1 MKRNTDQ
8 WSRRRFL
15 ATTGAA
21 ALGGMAW
28 NLVGNLPQAS
38 AAGNVVSYVDT
49 SLSTYDKPVFMV
61 GGAPF
66 FHSGIQFRY
75 EKHKITYGWTDAQ
88 LEPVLRMASEDGF
101 TIVNMSIW
109 WSQIEPSKDT
119 FVWTELERYINLCKK
134 YGLKLELLW
143 FGTDSGGSPVG
154 QGPRLPT
161 YVTTDY
167 QWVVDSTGTRVTND
181 GKSLLDKTDPRLL
194 AREKYVLGKV
204 MAHIAAYDT
213 AHTLV
218 GIQILNEPNVS
229 SVWGKQVGRSYSS
242 YSTQLWNGGGYTS
255 EAQFRNDV
263 LLNYL
268 TELGRV
274 VKESEHSV
282 WTRCN
287 VIGDA
292 KPVAENEVLR
302 QQGKAYL
309 DFFGGDPYT
318 QDQDTIYNYGLTSV
332 FAQGKN
338 LRMIMETFAGA
349 ALSDVLKF
357 NGIAGDSVFN
367 MYAACDPD
375 SSTGSSNY
383 GFYNFDPTTK
393 VVTRKAVSNRVA
405 ALNRLLN
412 KIHRDL
418 ATRSTVEAGGTTLQT
433 FNRKATAGVDIT
445 KTLDGLNIGYT
456 TASGALGFAVKRGA
470 AEFVLAG
477 TAQATFTLPGTIGV
491 VRSVETGYYDATD
504 KWVKA
509 GVKAY
514 STVSGGIAISV
525 AAGECVRV
533 SYLVSGATYK
543 IKNSSSGLYLDTDLN
558 GVVTLAAATTYDDQ
572 DWIVAKDS
580 SGSWTVKNAR
590 TGRSYLETGS
600 SGNTVFW
607 NSGTV
612 SDSSLWDMEGV
623 AGGGLRVK
631 NNHAG
636 RGYLYGT
643 TASEVKWNT
652 GAQDANTVWE
662 FQPR

>member
-1 MKRNTDQ
+1 MKSNTDQ

-21 ALGGMAW
+21 ALGGMAL
-28 NLVGNLPQAS
+28 NLLGGVPRAA
-38 AAGNVVSYVDT
+38 AAGSVVSSVDT

-61 GGAPF
+61 DGAPF
-66 FHSGIQFRY
+66 FHNGLQFRY

-109 WSQIEPSKDT
+109 WSQVEPTKDT
-119 FVWTELERYINLCKK
+119 FDWTELERYVNLCKK
-134 YGLKLELLW
+134 YNLKLELLW
-143 FGTDSGGSPVG
+143 FGSDSGGSSVG
-154 QGPRLPT
+154 QGPRLPA

-181 GKSLLDKTDPRLL
+181 GKSLLDKTDPTLL
-194 AREKYVLGKV
+194 AREKYVLGQV
-204 MAHIAAYDT
+204 MAHLAAYDT
-213 AHTLV
+213 THQMV
-218 GIQILNEPNVS
+218 GVQILNEPNVS
-229 SVWGKQVGRSYSS
+229 KVWGRTLDRSYST
-242 YSTQLWNGGGYTS
+242 YSTQLWNDGGYTS
-255 EAQFRNDV
+255 TAQFRNDV

-274 VKESEHSV
+274 VKESQHAV

-318 QDQDTIYNYGLTSV
+318 QDQDTLYNYGLTSI
-332 FAQGKN
+332 FAQGRN

-357 NGIAGDSVFN
+357 NGIAGGSVFN

-393 VVTRKAVSNRVA
+393 VVTRKAVSTRVA
-405 ALNRLLN
+405 AMNRVLN

-418 ATRSTVEAGGTTLQT
+418 ASRSTVEAGGSTLQT
-433 FNRKATAGVDIT
+433 FNRKATADVTAT
-445 KTLDGLNIGYT
+445 KTLDGLNVGFT
-456 TASGALGFAVKRGA
+456 TASGAQGFAVKRGA
-470 AEFVLAG
+470 AEYVLACTG
-477 TAQATFTLPGTIGV
+477 QATFTLPGSIGV
-491 VRSVETGYYDATD
+491 VRSVETGSYDAAD
-504 KWVKA
+504 KWVKS
-509 GVKAY
+509 GVRAY
-514 STVSGGIAISV
+514 STVSGDVAVSV

-543 IKNSSSGLYLDTDLN
+543 IKNVSSGLYLDTDLN
-558 GVVTLAAATTYDDQ
+558 GVVTLVAGSVYDDQ
-572 DWIVAKDS
+572 DWIVGKDA
-580 SGSWTVKNAR
+580 SGSWTIKNVR
-590 TGRSYLETGS
+590 TGRFYLETS
-600 SGNTVFW
+600 SSNNSVVW
-607 NSGTV
+607 NSGGI
-612 SDSSLWDMEGV
+612 SDTSLWVMEGV
-623 AGGGLRVK
+623 TGGGLRVR
-631 NNHAG
+631 NTHTG
-636 RGYLYGT
+636 RAYLYGT
-643 TASEVKWNT
+643 SSNEVKWNT
-652 GAQDANTVWE
+652 GTQDATTVWE
-662 FQPR
+662 FQPK

>member
-1 MKRNTDQ
+1 MKSETGQ

-21 ALGGMAW
+21 ALGGVAL
-28 NLVGNLPQAS
+28 NLVGNLPQA
-38 AAGNVVSYVDT
+38 AAATIVSHVDT
-49 SLSTYDKPVFMV
+49 SLSTYDKPVLMV
-61 GGAPF
+61 DGAPF

-88 LEPVLRMASEDGF
+88 LEPVLKMVSEDGF
-101 TIVNMSIW
+101 TVVNMSIW
-109 WSQIEPSKDT
+109 WSQVEPSKGAFD
-119 FVWTELERYINLCKK
+119 WTELNRYIDLCKK

-143 FGTDSGGSPVG
+143 FGTDSGGSSVG

-181 GKSLLDKTDPRLL
+181 GKSLLDKTDPNLL
-194 AREKYVLGKV
+194 AREQYVLGQV

-213 AHTLV
+213 THVLV
-218 GIQILNEPNVS
+218 GVQILNEPNVS
-229 SVWGKQVGRSYSS
+229 SVWGKQPGRSYST
-242 YSTQLWNGGGYTS
+242 YSTQLWNDGGYTS

-274 VKESEHSV
+274 VKQSEHSV

-292 KPVAENEVLR
+292 KPVAENEALR
-302 QQGKAYL
+302 QQGKAHL

-318 QDQDTIYNYGLTSV
+318 QNQDTIYNYGLTSI

-367 MYAACDPD
+367 MYAAVDPD

-383 GFYNFDPTTK
+383 GLYDFDPATK
-393 VVTRKAVSNRVA
+393 VVTRKAVSSRVA

-412 KIHRDL
+412 KFHRDL
-418 ATRSTVEAGGTTLQT
+418 ATRSTVEGGGSTLQT

-445 KTLDGLNIGYT
+445 KALDGLNIGFAT
-456 TASGALGFAVKRGA
+456 TSGAQGFAARRGP
-470 AEFVLAG
+470 AEFVLAA

-491 VRSVETGYYDATD
+491 VRSVETGHYDGTD
-504 KWVKA
+504 KWVKS

-514 STVSGGIAISV
+514 STVSGGVAV
-525 AAGECVRV
+525 TLAAGECVRV

-543 IKNSSSGLYLDTDLN
+543 IKNLSTGRYLDTDLN
-558 GVVTLAAATTYDDQ
+558 GVVTLVAASVYDDQ

-580 SGSWTVKNAR
+580 SGSWTIKNAR
-590 TGRSYLETGS
+590 TGRFYLETGS
-600 SGNTVFW
+600 SDNSVVW

-612 SDSSLWDMEGV
+612 SDSSLWTMEGV
-623 AGGGLRVK
+623 AGGGIRVR
-631 NNHAG
+631 NTHTG
-636 RGYLYGT
+636 RAYLYG
-643 TASEVKWNT
+643 ASTNEVKWNT
-652 GAQDANTVWE
+652 GAQDSNTVWD
-662 FQPR
+662 FQPK